1 MRDIKRATRGKG
13 PMVLE
18 GLVAAGDTHKANAKE
33 NLNPNKGPRA
43 KSPRVWEVGL
53 VGASK
58 GLSK

>member
-1 MRDIKRATRGKG
+1 M
-13 PMVLE
+13 E

-33 NLNPNKGPRA
+33 NLNPNKGPSA
-43 KSPRVWEVGL
+43 KSPRVREVGS